1 MFDFK
6 KSENM
11 KGFESCITD
20 IVGKEVAP
28 MSVTVYHCWKL
39 FNSKYGDMPSWKR
52 SVSHQAEWLAYLAT
66 LAQDDLDKE
75 MNREIPFG
83 TTNGVY
89 MTMFFFKAI
98 ALNEGPQI
106 INAMSDYMEKF
117 NRIGY
122 QISQTET
129 VTNGANHHNNTEKT
143 FEKSAE
149 NTTKK
154 TMFKYEIHAH

>member
-11 KGFESCITD
+11 KAFEHCITD

-28 MSVTVYHCWKL
+28 MSVAVYQCWKL
-39 FNSKYGDMPSWKR
+39 FNSKYGDMPNWKK
-52 SVSHQAEWLAYLAT
+52 SAAHQREWLSYLEH

-75 MNREIPFG
+75 IGHEIPFG
-83 TTNGVY
+83 TCNGVT
-89 MTMFFFKAI
+89 MTMLYFKAI
-98 ALNEGPQI
+98 ALNEGTQT

-122 QISQTET
+122 QISQTPAMG
-129 VTNGANHHNNTEKT
+129 NGFQSLEKFSENNASNPRYH
-143 FEKSAE
+143 F
-149 NTTKK
+149 NVG
-154 TMFKYEIHAH
+154 AH